1 MRVYL
6 DNSATTRLDD
16 EVMKAMTPYFSE
28 IYGNASSLHAFGR
41 EALEA
46 VDKSRETIASL
57 LGAYPNEIYF
67 TSGGTESDNWAL
79 KGAAKAYGK
88 YGKHIV
94 TTAIEHPAMME
105 TCHKLEKEGLEV
117 TYVGVNSEGLVD
129 PEEIKKAVRD
139 DTILVSVM
147 FANNEMGAI
156 QPIGE
161 IGRFCREEGILF
173 HTDAVQAAGTI
184 KIDVKELNIDMLS
197 LSAHKFHGPKGMGLL
212 YLRNGVKIE
221 KLIVGGHQERG
232 NRAGTT
238 NTPGIVG
245 MAKALEI
252 AVRDMEK
259 NNEHMR
265 KLRDYFIDRVEKE
278 IPYCHLQFRLYRG
291 GEYFNGARPQRNSGK
306 QRFGV
311 QFGQSGA
318 VPRHTGYGGVHGAGA
333 QFHTVQFRERDHQG
347 RNRLY
352 RRNPESG
359 GGKAKELVAVIQTNR
374 RRKSLCI
381 TKKYWKLS
389 LIPRTWAKSKTPTA

>member
-16 EVMKAMTPYFSE
+16 EVLKAMTPYFSDV
-28 IYGNASSLHAFGR
+28 YGNASSLHAFGR

-46 VDKSRETIASL
+46 VDKSRETVAAL

-79 KGAAKAYGK
+79 KGAAETYGK
-88 YGKHIV
+88 YGKHII

-105 TCHKLEKEGLEV
+105 TCHSLEKQGFEV
-117 TYVGVNSEGLVD
+117 TYVGVNADGLVD
-129 PEEIKKAVRD
+129 PEDIRKAVRE

-161 IGRFCREEGILF
+161 IGKFCREEGILF

-212 YLRNGVKIE
+212 YLRNGVKLG

-252 AVRDMEK
+252 SVRDMEK

-278 IPYCHLQFRLYRG
+278 IPYCHLNGGREHRLVNNANFSFDYIE
-291 GEYFNGARPQRNSGK
+291 GESILMVLDLNGIAVSSGSACSSGSLEPSHVILATGASMEQAHSSIRFSLGKETTKEEIDYTVETLKAAVEKLRSWSPLFK
-306 QRFGV
+306 QTEG
-311 QFGQSGA
+311 
-318 VPRHTGYGGVHGAGA
+318 
-333 QFHTVQFRERDHQG
+333 
-347 RNRLY
+347 
-352 RRNPESG
+352 ESHY
-359 GGKAKELVAVIQTNR
+359 V
-374 RRKSLCI
+374 
-381 TKKYWKLS
+381 
-389 LIPRTWAKSKTPTA
+389 

>member
-6 DNSATTRLDD
+6 DTSATTRLDD
-16 EVMKAMTPYFSE
+16 EVLKAMTPYFSE

-105 TCHKLEKEGLEV
+105 TCHKLEKEGFEV

-278 IPYCHLQFRLYRG
+278 IPYCHLNGGMVHRLVNNANFSFDYIE
-291 GEYFNGARPQRNSGK
+291 GESILMVLDLNGIAVSSGSACSSGSLEPSHVILATGASMEQAHSSIRFSLGKETTKEEIDYTVETLKAAVEKLRSWSPLFK
-306 QRFGV
+306 QTEG
-311 QFGQSGA
+311 
-318 VPRHTGYGGVHGAGA
+318 
-333 QFHTVQFRERDHQG
+333 
-347 RNRLY
+347 
-352 RRNPESG
+352 ESHY
-359 GGKAKELVAVIQTNR
+359 V
-374 RRKSLCI
+374 
-381 TKKYWKLS
+381 
-389 LIPRTWAKSKTPTA
+389 